1 MNRVHIL
8 PPDVISKIAAGEVI
22 ERPASVIKEL
32 IENSLDAQTDAIELR
47 LQQAGKTAIHIK
59 DSGSGIHRDDI
70 QTIFERH
77 STSKIRTIDDLF
89 DIHSLGFRG
98 EALYSIAA
106 VSDVILRSKPKDQD
120 TGWEI
125 HMRGGETINLKPVT
139 MQDGTEIEIK
149 ELFFNTPARRKF
161 LKTNTTE
168 LNQILN
174 IVIPYT
180 LLHPQCRFLLTHEK
194 KTLLDLKSTTDL
206 KQRIARVLNLEKDHL
221 LEVGHNFA
229 LQKFSARLI
238 LGDINI
244 TRTRRDLQFVFING
258 RPVQSKTVSFHLN
271 DVYRLILPPGYSP
284 FFTVFLQI
292 PPGDI
297 DVNIHPTKREV
308 KIKDEHNLLP
318 LLRHMVENT
327 LMTAGKAKEATLKN
341 TLAPAPP
348 DGKTLQRALSQTTAE
363 AGWDDHIPAVEM
375 PAAAIAESERPTE
388 HYSFPSGA
396 SAAFPDQNLFG
407 QKPDTLQGKFSRSRY
422 IGSFINK
429 FLLFE
434 ADQSLLIVDQHAAQ
448 ERISFE
454 HLIRQ
459 MEKGDI
465 GVQNLLAP
473 HLLKLTPQEFLIWE
487 DGKDKLDSIGFST
500 TQFDDETIA
509 IHSYPVL
516 LRDAVKAVR
525 DLLAG
530 GNFARCDHET
540 IARRACRCSVMAGD
554 ALKPAQAEYQREQLL
569 LCRDPFTCPHG
580 RPTIIEMKENFLDRQ
595 FLRT

>member
-244 TRTRRDLQFVFING
+244 TRARQTCSLCSSTAVRCRARQMTFIE
-258 RPVQSKTVSFHLN
+258 RCL
-271 DVYRLILPPGYSP
+271 SP
-284 FFTVFLQI
+284 HSAAGVFTVLYSLSAN

-454 HLIRQ
+454 HYLMIRWKK
-459 MEKGDI
+459 ETSGFKI
-465 GVQNLLAP
+465 FWP
-473 HLLKLTPQEFLIWE
+473 PSFKLTP
-487 DGKDKLDSIGFST
+487 
-500 TQFDDETIA
+500 
-509 IHSYPVL
+509 
-516 LRDAVKAVR
+516 R
-525 DLLAG
+525 
-530 GNFARCDHET
+530 NF
-540 IARRACRCSVMAGD
+540 
-554 ALKPAQAEYQREQLL
+554 
-569 LCRDPFTCPHG
+569 
-580 RPTIIEMKENFLDRQ
+580 
-595 FLRT
+595 